1 MAGLY
6 TEIVEIIAPSEAAAG
21 ELVEVEVRVKNIWGG
36 YLYIGVSGSADGI
49 TPVFSPDDVY
59 VAPGGIASFTASF
72 TMPDKYVFANV
83 FSWVWIEYWYQDDY
97 AYALINLKVTEVF
110 TGTISRK
117 ELEYDSRKSAIPVY

>member
-6 TEIVEIIAPSEAAAG
+6 TEIVEIIVPPEAAAG
-21 ELVEVEVRVKNIWGG
+21 DLVEVEVRVRNAWGG

-49 TPVFSPDDVY
+49 EPVFSPDNVY

-72 TMPDKYVFANV
+72 TMPEHYVFVNV
-83 FSWVWIEYWYQDDY
+83 WSWVWIEYWYQDDY
-97 AYALINLKVTEVF
+97 AYALIDLTVIELF

-117 ELEYDSRKSAIPVY
+117 ELEHDSTRSAIPVY